1 MKGEKEVIHAEAN
14 KLKEE
19 ARTVEAK
26 FKEVER
32 ENAQLKKEVEEL
44 RVGFAAQKNEI
55 EELRARLAAQK
66 ELETEYQKQVDEMYF
81 FDYRCC
87 MKTND
92 ITQDIPSLPSN
103 DEGETPD
110 GSS

>member
-19 ARTVEAK
+19 ARTLEAK
-26 FKEVER
+26 LKEAER
-32 ENAQLKKEVEEL
+32 ENAQLKKKVEEL
-44 RVGFAAQKNEI
+44 RVGF
-55 EELRARLAAQK
+55 AAQK

-92 ITQDIPSLPSN
+92 ITQDIPFLPSN
-103 DEGETPD
+103 DEGETLD